1 MSAALIN
8 RSLTNVRTELEF
20 LLDLEVITQEL
31 YDSLIG
37 ALPQKYS
44 KGMETWGADKLA
56 TGASRNT
63 NTDTQNKADTPS
75 SAAPDEVDRVTADLS
90 ASKIRDRL
98 SPPANPVAG
107 ILPPRKAAPA
117 IGYCRVQYA
126 YDAQQPGDLAL
137 NKDDLVAVVEH
148 LSPDWWKGY
157 KKIEDVD
164 RAGVFPANYVSV
176 ISQSEYEQTEKSH
189 NLLSEKASYNPPPS
203 YQAPQQYNQQAS
215 YGGYQQQLGAPLQQQ
230 NSYGG
235 YAQFPPQSTNY
246 YPPQQQNMP
255 QQQVGAPQQ
264 QPQGSGQGHEHL
276 KKFGSKLGNAAIFG
290 AGATIG
296 SDIVNSIF

>member
-1 MSAALIN
+1 M
-8 RSLTNVRTELEF
+8 EF
-20 LLDLEVITQEL
+20 LLDLEVLTQEL
-31 YDSLIG
+31 YDSLIV

-44 KGMETWGADKLA
+44 KGMEAWGVDKLA
-56 TGASRNT
+56 TGVSRNT
-63 NTDTQNKADTPS
+63 NSDRNASGATRPS
-75 SAAPDEVDRVTADLS
+75 STTPDDVDRVTADLS
-90 ASKIRDRL
+90 ASKIQDRL
-98 SPPANPVAG
+98 SPPVNPAAG
-107 ILPPRKAAPA
+107 NLPPRRAAPA

-137 NKDDLVAVVEH
+137 GKDDLVAVVEH

-157 KKIEDVD
+157 KKNEGVD

-176 ISQSEYEQTEKSH
+176 ISQAEYEQTEKS
-189 NLLSEKASYNPPPS
+189 NNQLSEKASYNPPPS
-203 YQAPQQYNQQAS
+203 YQAPQQAS
-215 YGGYQQQLGAPLQQQ
+215 YGGYQQHLGGQLQQQ

-235 YAQFPPQSTNY
+235 YAQFPPQSTSY
-246 YPPQQQNMP
+246 YPPQQQ
-255 QQQVGAPQQ
+255 QQAVAPQQ
-264 QPQGSGQGHEHL
+264 QPQSSGQGHEHL